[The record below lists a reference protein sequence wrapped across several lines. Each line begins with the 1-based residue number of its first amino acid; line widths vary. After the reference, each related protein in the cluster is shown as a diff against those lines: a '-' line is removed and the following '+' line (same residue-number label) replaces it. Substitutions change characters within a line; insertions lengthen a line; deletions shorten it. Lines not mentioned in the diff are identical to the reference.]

1 MAGVGL
7 IENLKPFQ
15 PGNQM
20 ARRSRDV
27 DRALRGV
34 RKLCPQ
40 AVAFCKRV
48 LEDETEET
56 VHRLKAALAI
66 INKTIPDA
74 GADALAA
81 LNPDRVGSI
90 SLHIVRHEHHQA
102 DDAPKLSVR
111 TITIGEADD

>member
-15 PGNQM
+15 PGNK
-20 ARRSRDV
+20 APRRSADV

-34 RKLCPQ
+34 RRLCPK
-40 AVAFCKRV
+40 AVAFCGRV
-48 LEDETEET
+48 LEDEAEDT
-56 VHRLKAALAI
+56 VHRLRAAIAI
-66 INKTIPDA
+66 IDKVIPDA

-90 SLHIVRHEHHQA
+90 SLHIVRHEHQV
-102 DDAPKLSVR
+102 DDAPRLSVR
-111 TITIGEADD
+111 TITLGSGND